1 MINKFRKIAF
11 SIIVAIIVILGIQN
25 TSQAYYVGQNL
36 VVTYNDYMEN
46 GNIYCMEHG
55 QALYSSNNY
64 RIISH
69 VNIEGN
75 KSVDETG
82 KTIYSKDNA
91 KFATILSADNGAY
104 KDSGPVAN
112 GIWNFGYTWIKNVG
126 QYHAGLYDGF
136 ASATRGNSTY
146 LDNVSSQYADS
157 IENMEM
163 TDRTNKDNI
172 RAIAVEKNGKQYVR
186 VGPFNWSFPGKLS
199 EITLYDQD
207 NRAVSGLIYSKFEGN
222 GEVPINADQ
231 IESENDFYI
240 SISIDSGI
248 SKITKISAKVNVE
261 VKAVNIWFLESTNGA
276 MFQNLL
282 IREPYG
288 TKQELSMDFEYNIVL
303 QGHLKVIK
311 VNKDNEQVKLAGV
324 GFNIQNKDTKKYI
337 KQNNDGTISY
347 VDQKEQSTE
356 FVTDQNGEI
365 LVRNLLVGTY
375 IAYETKNPNYGYE
388 IITEGK
394 EKSIIVDKTTELKI
408 PNKQKYIKLSGY
420 VWLDQVDGKLSE
432 RNDLYKQEDGL
443 NLDTRDILLDGI
455 TVRLKDKT
463 GNTVKEAKT
472 ANGGAYLFTEVL
484 VEDLENYYI
493 EFEYDGL
500 TYTNVIPHIDKDNG
514 SKSAENVTIREK
526 FNQNFAVVEGKTE
539 STGITRDV
547 NGNKKYDLSYNIDKL
562 EHKSTLINNGQYPIT
577 ATTNETGYIIK
588 DHFVYGQE
596 EIKYINLG
604 LHTREQPD
612 IAIVNDIQ
620 NVKLTVNGYSH
631 TYEYEQRYKNKGEYK
646 DGFNVGVKFQEKY
659 KGMTYTRAIY
669 KADYE
674 YKNNDEKSKELKA
687 YITHKFIMGNQ
698 STNLSIQVNTLVDY
712 YDSRYSIV
720 AIGNKL
726 DENGNVI
733 GNIKYTDSEY
743 NSNYRKVVI
752 ENSTRIT
759 AQKEEALYIQ
769 FELNREA
776 VLNILNNKENLKNVV
791 EINSYSIFDKDGK
804 IYAGIDLDS
813 NPGNALPDDETT
825 HQDDT
830 DSSPNLKL
838 EVADARELAGKVFV
852 DNAEEETLKKL
863 NIRQGSGAYD
873 EGEKGVEGVQVTLT
887 ENTGSGK
894 VYTATTDGN
903 GDFLITGFIPG
914 DYTLTY
920 TWGDETYTVQNYK
933 GTVYNEE
940 RYKANSNNKFWYKNE
955 EARLTDAI
963 DDYELRQEID
973 KEMNSITHD
982 IKYTIN
988 KMNSS
993 TPKIGIG
1000 IEYET
1005 TYTASMGDRY
1015 TYKINNI
1022 DFGIIERARQNIE
1035 LSKRIKTAK
1044 LVLANGQVIAD
1055 ITIDEN
1061 GNITGVKDHLAYMK
1075 PSQNAEPKNGLLKIE
1090 LDNELIQ
1097 GATLEVTYVIK
1108 ATNNSEIDYVSEGYY
1123 KYGKQE
1129 GKKVTITPSAIVD
1142 YLDNGWDIEKT
1153 SDKNVDWEILTVDNL
1168 GELDKL
1174 LAEQVKNST
1183 TIENKKILYT
1193 TVLQKALEPQQSSE
1207 VEINVSKKL
1216 SNGND
1221 IYLDNEAEIVK
1232 VEKTGGAKIS
1242 SIPGNYIP
1250 GTGKTEL
1257 DDSMAES
1264 VSVVPSTGANLD
1276 FILPIT
1282 IGVIALITLGVGV
1295 VTIKKKVL
1303 KNN

>member
-1 MINKFRKIAF
+1 MIRKLKKIAT
-11 SIIVAIIVILGIQN
+11 SMIVTIVAILGIQSV
-25 TSQAYYVGQNL
+25 SQAYYVGQNL
-36 VVTYNDYMEN
+36 VVTYNDYVTN

-55 QALYSSNNY
+55 QALYSYNNY

-82 KTIYSKDNA
+82 KTIYHRDNA
-91 KFATILSADNGAY
+91 KFAAILSADNGYY

-112 GIWNFGYTWIKNVG
+112 GVWNFGYTWMKNVG

-136 ASATRGNSTY
+136 ASATRGSSTR
-146 LDNVSSQYADS
+146 LDTTSNEYADL

-163 TDRTNKDNI
+163 ADRTNKDNI
-172 RAIAVEKNGKQYVR
+172 KATAVEKDGKQYVR

-199 EITLYDQD
+199 EVILYDQD
-207 NRAVSGLIYSKFEGN
+207 NKPVSGLVYSKFEGN
-222 GEVPINADQ
+222 QEISINADQ

-248 SKITKISAKVNVE
+248 SKITKISAKTKVD

-288 TKQELSMDFEYNIVL
+288 TSQELSMDFEYNIVL

-311 VNKDNEQVKLAGV
+311 VNKDNEEVKLVGV
-324 GFNIQNKDTKKYI
+324 GFNIQNKDTGKYV
-337 KQNNDGTISY
+337 KQNTDGTIIY
-347 VDQKEQSTE
+347 VDKREQSTE

-365 LVRNLLVGTY
+365 LVKNLLVGTY
-375 IAYETKNPNYGYE
+375 VAYETKNPNYGYE

-394 EKSIIVDKTTELKI
+394 EKSIVVDKTTELKI

-432 RNDLYKQEDGL
+432 RNDLYKQEDEL
-443 NLDTRDILLDGI
+443 KLDTRDILLDGI

-484 VEDLENYYI
+484 VEDLDNYYI

-514 SKSAENVTIREK
+514 SKSAENATIREK
-526 FNQNFAVVEGKTE
+526 FNQNFAVIEGKTE

-547 NGNKKYDLSYNIDKL
+547 NGNKKYDLSYNINKL
-562 EHKSTLINNGQYPIT
+562 EHKATLINNGQYPIT
-577 ATTNETGYIIK
+577 ATTNETGYVIK
-588 DHFVYGQE
+588 DHFTYGQE

-604 LHTREQPD
+604 LHAREQPD

-631 TYEYEQRYKNKGEYK
+631 IYEYDQRYQNKGEYK

-659 KGMTYTRAIY
+659 RNMTYTRAIY

-674 YKNNDEKSKELKA
+674 YENPNEKSKELKA
-687 YITHKFIMGNQ
+687 YITHKFTMRNQ
-698 STNLSIQVNTLVDY
+698 TTNLITQVNTLVDY
-712 YDSRYSIV
+712 YDSRYSVV
-720 AIGNKL
+720 AVGNKL
-726 DENGNVI
+726 DEKGNVI

-743 NSNYRKVVI
+743 NSNYRKIVI
-752 ENSTRIT
+752 ENNTRMS
-759 AQKEEALYIQ
+759 AMKEESVYVQ

-804 IYAGIDLDS
+804 IYAGIDVDS
-813 NPGNALPDDETT
+813 NPGNALPDDVTT

-838 EVADARELAGKVFV
+838 EVADAREMAGKVFI
-852 DNAEEETLKKL
+852 DNAEEEKLKKL
-863 NIRQGSGAYD
+863 NIRQGSGAYE

-894 VYTATTDGN
+894 EYTSKTDSN

-940 RYKANSNNKFWYKNE
+940 RYKANNNNKFWYKNK

-963 DDYELRQEID
+963 DNYELRQEID

-982 IKYTIN
+982 TKYTIN
-988 KMNSS
+988 KMNSN

-1044 LVLANGQVIAD
+1044 LKLANGQVVAD
-1055 ITIDEN
+1055 IEIDEK
-1061 GNITGVKDHLAYMK
+1061 GNITGVKEHLAYMK
-1075 PSQNAEPKNGLLKIE
+1075 PSQNSEPKNGLLKFE

-1097 GATLEVTYVIK
+1097 GATLDVTYIIK
-1108 ATNNSEIDYVSEGYY
+1108 AVNNSEIDYKSEAYY

-1129 GKKVTITPSAIVD
+1129 GNKVTITPSAIVD
-1142 YLDNGWDIEKT
+1142 YLDKEWSIET
-1153 SDKNVDWEILTVDNL
+1153 APDKNQDWKLLTSENL

-1174 LAEQVKNST
+1174 LAEQVKNSS
-1183 TIENKKILYT
+1183 TIGNKKILYT

-1207 VEINVSKKL
+1207 VEISVSKKL

-1221 IYLDNEAEIVK
+1221 VYLDNEAEIVK
-1232 VEKTGGAKIS
+1232 VEKTGGAKIP

-1282 IGVIALITLGVGV
+1282 IGVIALVTLGVGV
-1295 VTIKKKVL
+1295 ILIKKKVL
-1303 KNN
+1303 KNS